1 MIDELKDIF
10 PKDEGFD
17 VTPSMTKEERMRLS
31 HLVKVLHDDRNDPL
45 WEKAHLAL
53 LLSVV
58 PGGSRMQRLVARA
71 NAAYDRQ
78 DMERFDILL
87 GEMKEAAERKEK
99 RDAKANEQEL

>member
-1 MIDELKDIF
+1 MIDELGDIF

-17 VTPSMTKEERMRLS
+17 VTPAMNRKDRLRLS
-31 HLVKVLHDDRNDPL
+31 HLVKVLYDDRNNPV

-53 LLSVV
+53 LLAEV
-58 PGGSRMQRLVARA
+58 PSGSRMQRLVARA

-87 GEMKEAAERKEK
+87 GEMKEAAERKDK
-99 RDAKANEQEL
+99 RDGKAVQ